1 MSLAPTIC
9 DMRHA
14 LGHWAQNKPTD
25 TAFGFMPRG
34 EEVTES
40 LSFSALDARVTALAG
55 VLAAR
60 IPRGEAALLVYA
72 PGLDFIAT
80 ILACFLAGVI
90 AVPAPPPI
98 ADRARARIATIRSAA
113 GARFALTTGALAQDA
128 ALRASLGPDC
138 DWIVTDPTPGSQ
150 SFTPGPWE
158 PEDVALVQFT
168 SGSTAAP
175 RGVTITFGNL
185 MANHAMIAP
194 MFGADPSEP
203 SVTWLPAFHDM
214 GLIGTILYPLQ
225 AGRSTYLM
233 PPFAFLQKPVRWLKA
248 ISKLRATGSGGP
260 SFAYDLCA
268 RMVGEKDREGL
279 DLSSWRT
286 AFCGA
291 EPIRTAALHRFAEA
305 FAPVGFAAS
314 ALLPCYGL
322 AEATLF
328 VSGGPPGQ
336 GIRTIR
342 HAGREVVSCGQA
354 LSPQRLRI
362 VGEDGTPRPDGQA
375 GEIWVS
381 GPHISQGYWRNDT
394 ATADTFGAVCAEGS
408 GDSFLRTGDLGF
420 LRDGELFVTGRQK
433 DIVIVRGV
441 KHHGNDLDDTIT
453 SVSPDLVAGAG
464 AVFVEEDGPQGEQQI
479 IAVHELSRRTFAKV
493 DQALLARGVTE
504 AVTRAHGITL
514 DRVIFVREGRLPRT
528 TSGKLQRHLCRAFA
542 FDDGGSDE

>member
-1 MSLAPTIC
+1 MSRAPTIH

-14 LGHWAQNKPTD
+14 PAFWARHKPND
-25 TAFGFMPRG
+25 TAFGFMARG

-55 VLAAR
+55 MLGSR

-72 PGLDFIAT
+72 PGLDFIAA
-80 ILACFLAGVI
+80 ILACFLAGAI
-90 AVPAPPPI
+90 AVPTPPPI
-98 ADRARARIATIRSAA
+98 SERARARIATIRSAS
-113 GARFALTTGALAQDA
+113 GARYVLTTRALAQDS
-128 ALRASLGPDC
+128 ALRASLGQDC
-138 DWIVTDPTPGSQ
+138 AWIETDLAPGDH

-158 PEDVALVQFT
+158 PDDVALVQFT
-168 SGSTAAP
+168 SGSTADP

-248 ISKLRATGSGGP
+248 ISKLGATGSGGP

-268 RMVGEKDREGL
+268 RMVSKNDCEGL

-291 EPIRTAALHRFAEA
+291 EPIRMAALQRFVEA

-328 VSGGPPGQ
+328 VSGGPPGK
-336 GIRTIR
+336 GIRSYPSWSR
-342 HAGREVVSCGQA
+342 SR
-354 LSPQRLRI
+354 
-362 VGEDGTPRPDGQA
+362 VGPFS
-375 GEIWVS
+375 V
-381 GPHISQGYWRNDT
+381 ISDQCVG
-394 ATADTFGAVCAEGS
+394 
-408 GDSFLRTGDLGF
+408 
-420 LRDGELFVTGRQK
+420 K
-433 DIVIVRGV
+433 D
-441 KHHGNDLDDTIT
+441 
-453 SVSPDLVAGAG
+453 
-464 AVFVEEDGPQGEQQI
+464 
-479 IAVHELSRRTFAKV
+479 
-493 DQALLARGVTE
+493 
-504 AVTRAHGITL
+504 
-514 DRVIFVREGRLPRT
+514 
-528 TSGKLQRHLCRAFA
+528 
-542 FDDGGSDE
+542 